1 MIKVGI
7 IGCGG
12 IARQHVTGYTDSGVE
27 ITAVTDYSSEA
38 AAGLSKEIG
47 GAKVYGDYRQLI
59 DDAGVQAVS
68 ICTPPAAHE
77 EAAIYALEHG
87 VHVLCEKPMA
97 YDIPSAHRIRAA
109 AEASSALF
117 MPAFRHRFLPA
128 VVAFKKLV
136 TSGRIGDVVLF
147 NNIFC
152 GPAFQMEGR
161 WFTQKKIAGG
171 GSLLD
176 TNSHS
181 VDLFRFMVGEIT
193 EQKAV
198 MHRHFRTTDVE
209 DAGILSVKAA
219 GGAIGA
225 MQSSFVAGSG
235 MAFIDI
241 IGSKG
246 RAVYDYTDPER
257 LRWRL
262 TKDTDWSE
270 EPVKLSG
277 GFEEEIAHFLGAVR
291 GEHPLSCTVEDGVR
305 CMEVICSVYSSS
317 PEYALA

>member
-1 MIKVGI
+1 MSIKVGI

-12 IARQHVTGYTDSGVE
+12 IARQHVIGYTGNDAVV
-27 ITAVTDYSSEA
+27 TAVTDYSPEA
-38 AAGLSKEIG
+38 AAGLAKETG
-47 GAKVYGDYRQLI
+47 EAGVYEDYRQLI
-59 DDAGVQAVS
+59 DEAGVQAVS
-68 ICTPPAAHE
+68 ICTPPVAHE
-77 EAAIYALEHG
+77 AAAIYALEHG

-109 AEASSALF
+109 AGASSALF

-128 VVAFKKLV
+128 AIAFKELV
-136 TSGRIGDVVLF
+136 ASGRIGDVVLF

-152 GPAFQMEGR
+152 GPAFQMEGK

-181 VDLFRFMVGEIT
+181 VDLFRFIVGEIA
-193 EQKAV
+193 ERKAV
-198 MHRHFRTTDVE
+198 MHRHFKTTDVE
-209 DAGILSVKAA
+209 DAGILSVKAEN
-219 GGAIGA
+219 GAVGT

-235 MAFIDI
+235 AAFIDI
-241 IGSKG
+241 IGTKG

-262 TKDTDWSE
+262 TQDTDWSE
-270 EPVKLSG
+270 EPVTPSG
-277 GFEEEIAHFLGAVR
+277 GFGEEITHFLGAVR
-291 GEHPLSCTVEDGVR
+291 GEHPLSHCTIEDGVR
-305 CMEVICSVYSSS
+305 CMEVICSVYDDGG
-317 PEYALA
+317 ER